1 MLTYSA
7 LPRPLPACL
16 TKGLEDGEII
26 RVRSHL
32 PLRVPLHPERETW
45 RTFDGEGFD
54 QPVRRQC
61 FYAKARRQTL
71 NALAMNGIDLKLV
84 RQADAGEHPAR
95 LHAHGVAAHQLVGEV
110 TERVCMDATLA
121 RERLQALRR
130 LGLPIAI
137 DDFGTGYSSLAYLTQ
152 LPLDLLK
159 IDKAF
164 VAPIGTEAATSQ
176 VIEHIISMAQSLGLR
191 MVAEGVE
198 TAEQAQWLQARGVQ
212 LAQGW
217 LFAKPMT
224 IAQVEQQLR
233 AQQQKR

>member
-1 MLTYSA
+1 M
-7 LPRPLPACL
+7 
-16 TKGLEDGEII
+16 
-26 RVRSHL
+26 
-32 PLRVPLHPERETW
+32 
-45 RTFDGEGFD
+45 
-54 QPVRRQC
+54 
-61 FYAKARRQTL
+61 
-71 NALAMNGIDLKLV
+71 
-84 RQADAGEHPAR
+84 
-95 LHAHGVAAHQLVGEV
+95 
-110 TERVCMDATLA
+110 
-121 RERLQALRR
+121 
-130 LGLPIAI
+130 
-137 DDFGTGYSSLAYLTQ
+137 
-152 LPLDLLK
+152 PLDLLK